1 MSELHRREVLG
12 AGAGAAL
19 TASIG
24 ATPAAAAATD
34 DSLRAAFAA
43 LTRALGT
50 GDLDGFYA
58 LIDDG
63 AYIFDEDI
71 PFLMSKGDFKN
82 HIDFHLTG
90 IWESFAWVPRGPEI
104 RAFGDTGIVAGF
116 TVFRGK
122 PKDSGFR
129 QRHIAF
135 TQGWARRG
143 GEWKLVN
150 WHQSPVDGHILEG
163 SPG

>member
-1 MSELHRREVLG
+1 MSEIDRRQILTGAAALG
-12 AGAGAAL
+12 AGLAVSPVSAAE
-19 TASIG
+19 
-24 ATPAAAAATD
+24 TD
-34 DSLRAAFAA
+34 DESLRAAFAA
-43 LTRALGT
+43 LTKALGT
-50 GDLDGFYA
+50 GDLDGFYG
-58 LIDDG
+58 LIDEN

-71 PFLMSKGDFKN
+71 PFLLSKADFKN

-122 PKDSGFR
+122 PKDAGFR

-143 GEWKLVN
+143 GDWKLIN
-150 WHQSPVDGHILEG
+150 WHQSPIDGHVLEG

>member
-1 MSELHRREVLG
+1 MTDIDRRHLLV
-12 AGAGAAL
+12 GAAGFSAGIA
-19 TASIG
+19 AS
-24 ATPAAAAATD
+24 PAKANAAD
-34 DSLRAAFAA
+34 DESLRAAFAA
-43 LTRALGT
+43 LTAALST
-50 GDLDGFYA
+50 GNLDAFYA
-58 LIDDG
+58 LIDEN

-71 PFLMSKGDFKN
+71 PFLLSKADFKN

-135 TQGWARRG
+135 TQGWARRNG
-143 GEWKLVN
+143 AWKLVN
-150 WHQSPVDGHILEG
+150 WHQSPLDGHVMEG